1 MRIRL
6 LISGPHDLIPKAAK
20 PELQRALPGSINS
33 YGWFEANI
41 FADDPRAK
49 ELQAIL
55 KAHGVP
61 HWVPRR
67 EYKDEPR
74 YRITRFPVYDDA
86 ELAAARWLRLWAIER
101 FYPWTIDPTS
111 DAHLK
116 RRLLVL
122 NPREIAPHHYDAF
135 MEAQYSVVVHN
146 NIKVEL
152 EKHHFRR
159 LVLAETRPGRFQSEH
174 LTQLLDWPKRGRGP
188 WWEVTSDPCLP
199 RSRRSELADEYLP
212 EGAPWDHPLDQT
224 LHYRLSDLEPLGD
237 SDIGASGP
245 VGEAPH
251 IVSQRFYQ
259 VCKAHNWRA
268 EWVPVTID
276 PE

>member
-1 MRIRL
+1 MRIQLR
-6 LISGPHDLIPKAAK
+6 ISEACDRFPAAIQ
-20 PELQRALPGSINS
+20 PELRRMLPECINS
-33 YGWFEANI
+33 HGWFEMNT
-41 FADDPRAK
+41 FADDPKAM
-49 ELQAIL
+49 ELNAFL
-55 KAHGVP
+55 RAHGIP
-61 HWVPRR
+61 HWHPRAS
-67 EYKDEPR
+67 PR
-74 YRITRFPVYDDA
+74 SPQAYRVTRRPVYDDG

-101 FYPWTIDPTS
+101 FYPWPIDHTIDAQLT
-111 DAHLK
+111 
-116 RRLLVL
+116 RRMLVL

-159 LVLAETRPGRFQSEH
+159 LVLAATRPGRFQSEH

-188 WWEVTSDPCLP
+188 WWEVTSDLCLP
-199 RSRRSELADEYLP
+199 KSHRRELADEYLP

-224 LHYRLSDLEPLGD
+224 LHYKFSDLEPFGD
-237 SDIGASGP
+237 FDIASP
-245 VGEAPH
+245 DAVGDAPH

-259 VCKAHNWRA
+259 VCKANNWRA

>member
-1 MRIRL
+1 VPGCIRQH
-6 LISGPHDLIPKAAK
+6 G
-20 PELQRALPGSINS
+20 R
-33 YGWFEANI
+33 FEANI

-49 ELQAIL
+49 ELEAIL

-67 EYKDEPR
+67 EYRDEPR
-74 YRITRFPVYDDA
+74 YRITRRPVYDDA
-86 ELAAARWLRLWAIER
+86 ELAAARWLRLHAIQR
-101 FYPWTIDPTS
+101 FYPWPIDHTIDAQLT
-111 DAHLK
+111 
-116 RRLLVL
+116 RRMLVL

-159 LVLAETRPGRFQSEH
+159 LVLAATRPGRFQSDN

-188 WWEVTSDPCLP
+188 WWELTSDLYLP
-199 RSRRSELADEYLP
+199 MPRRWDHADEYLP
-212 EGAPWDHPLDQT
+212 EGAPWDHPLDKT
-224 LHYRLSDLEPLGD
+224 LHYKLSNLEPLGEFD
-237 SDIGASGP
+237 VATCGSNGNAP
-245 VGEAPH
+245 VV
-251 IVSQRFYQ
+251 VSQRFYQ
-259 VCKAHNWRA
+259 VCKANNWRA